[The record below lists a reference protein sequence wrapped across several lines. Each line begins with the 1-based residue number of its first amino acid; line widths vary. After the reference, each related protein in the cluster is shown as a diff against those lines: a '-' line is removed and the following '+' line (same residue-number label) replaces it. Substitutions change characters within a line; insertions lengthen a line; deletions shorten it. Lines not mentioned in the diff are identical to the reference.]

1 MNSIEVLSP
10 VGSEE
15 MLIAAVRSGADA
27 VYLGAGDFNA
37 RRNAAN
43 FDDEGLKNAVKY
55 CHIRG
60 VRVYLT
66 LNILI
71 RDDEIEKALSL
82 AKKAYLYGIDGIIL
96 QDVGLAT
103 LIKKAVP
110 NLPLHAS
117 TQMSVHTLS
126 TLSLLKEMGFCRVV
140 VAREM
145 AKNELEK
152 LCQEAKRL
160 DMEIEVFVH
169 GALCMSVSGQCA
181 LSSMLGTRSGN
192 RGLCAGPC
200 RLPFTARGRSDD
212 FALSL
217 KDLSLIYHIDELK
230 KMGVASLKI
239 EGRLKRPEYV
249 AAATAAVSAAA
260 RGEMNNELNDMLG
273 GVFSRSG
280 FTDGYFT
287 GKRDADMF
295 GVRTKDDIEKSKT
308 VLSSIHEL
316 YRNERQSIGVEIT
329 AEIKADLPIKIS
341 LCDGENTVMVLG
353 DIPES
358 AKNKAAESGQLEAA
372 LKKLGGTPYFAESV
386 YVTLDDGLFVSASAL
401 NELRRKAVDALT
413 LKRGE
418 TQKVL
423 PTFNIEKP
431 KGEKEGF
438 KGFIINVSHINQL
451 EEVEDNEKISA
462 VIVPL
467 EQAREI
473 TRFKDSEKWVS
484 IPRGIENEEKILELL
499 RKAKNMGY
507 SGAVC
512 ENLGAIPLA
521 KKAGLEIIGGMG
533 LNIYNSYTAQELKN
547 MGAKTVFL
555 SFEQGIRYLK
565 DNSADVKKALAVY
578 GRMPLMLLRN
588 CPVKAQIGCKK
599 CDGKG
604 SLTDRMGKVFPVTCR
619 MGYSTLLNSV
629 PLVLDKEE
637 DITALD
643 YAILH
648 FTTENESETAKTV
661 KAYIR
666 GTVYADKDFTRGL
679 YFRNV
684 E

>member
-96 QDVGLAT
+96 QDVGLAA

-126 TLSLLKEMGFCRVV
+126 ALSLLKEMGFCRVV

-358 AKNKAAESGQLEAA
+358 AKNKAAESEQLEAA
-372 LKKLGGTPYFAESV
+372 LKKLGGTPYFAKAV
-386 YVTLDDGLFVSASAL
+386 NVTLDDGLFVSASAL

-451 EEVEDNEKISA
+451 EEVENSEKISA
-462 VIVPL
+462 VVVPL

-473 TRFKDSEKWVS
+473 TRFKDSKKWIS
-484 IPRGIENEEKILELL
+484 IPRGIENEEKTFEMLIT
-499 RKAKNMGY
+499 AKEMGY

-648 FTTENESETAKTV
+648 FTTESQEDVAKTV
-661 KAYIR
+661 KNYLN
-666 GTVYADKDFTRGL
+666 GTVYAEKDFTRGL